1 MLCILSKK
9 DYTQSKRLGK
19 LLHVSILINFVL
31 LKLARRMSDSV
42 KISCKVKVRELE
54 YWPKI
59 RVYKTQWESKETTA
73 FKRHHSYIN
82 IILLRLIKLIHIWYM
97 ALEGASSHMQNTR
110 LHLTETKWKKAR
122 SEVRQTQSLKFPEKA
137 GVSQEKPQPIIDSC
151 FKPTTLGWETN
162 ASSPTPYCCPP
173 LTCLTWTAKS
183 ILPSSSTIWN
193 PEKTVRTKTLPSYLE
208 NRKCEWQAPE
218 SFTPYFSRV

>member
-97 ALEGASSHMQNTR
+97 ALEGTSSHMQNTR
-110 LHLTETKWKKAR
+110 LHLTEQNGKRHVVRLGKRNHWNSLRKQEYHKK
-122 SEVRQTQSLKFPEKA
+122 SLSQSLTA
-137 GVSQEKPQPIIDSC
+137 
-151 FKPTTLGWETN
+151 
-162 ASSPTPYCCPP
+162 AS
-173 LTCLTWTAKS
+173 
-183 ILPSSSTIWN
+183 N
-193 PEKTVRTKTLPSYLE
+193 PR
-208 NRKCEWQAPE
+208 R
-218 SFTPYFSRV
+218 